1 MESINV
7 NITYMFDGIE
17 VDLPVSVSP
26 QDYIN
31 YIMERDG
38 LTADEAEKYFK
49 EEVEGGFKDV
59 VKDDS
64 DFMCGL
70 KEDNT
75 NEARKLYYEQLEDD
89 AILDEA
95 EKEYRHMVEVES
107 HYW

>member
-26 QDYIN
+26 QDYID

-59 VKDDS
+59 VKDDN
-64 DFMCGL
+64 DFMYGL

-75 NEARKLYYEQLEDD
+75 DEARKLYYEQLEDND
-89 AILDEA
+89 AE
-95 EKEYRHMVEVES
+95 EEYRHMIEVES